1 MASQSNSQ
9 SIYICSNQMFRKMF
23 KTFLTLY
30 IAAIALPSLIGLI
43 FFKTLNNLMLLT
55 TLSINIISLLMI
67 IYIYINVFYVYSKY
81 IISNFSVF
89 INKIL
94 DILNNA
100 IHSKLSD
107 LLVIEPLKLIDKE
120 FDKISKFTLF
130 NYENNKLLKYKY
142 LFFIFFSYLILE
154 EEFKKIGKKIIIVSI
169 SKEDKTFYIHKN
181 IIIDENTTIDNYLE
195 KIKNSIQ
202 AFYESGYPITTFN
215 ILQVKL

>member
-1 MASQSNSQ
+1 MQYFFYYLFMLLVSFLSTLYIFVYTYFLLIFNNLSVKSRTREIIGKFL
-9 SIYICSNQMFRKMF
+9 SIYIK
-23 KTFLTLY
+23 
-30 IAAIALPSLIGLI
+30 
-43 FFKTLNNLMLLT
+43 
-55 TLSINIISLLMI
+55 
-67 IYIYINVFYVYSKY
+67 VFYVYPNY
-81 IISNFSVF
+81 IIRNFSVF

-100 IHSKLSD
+100 IHSKLLD
-107 LLVIEPLKLIDKE
+107 H
-120 FDKISKFTLF
+120 
-130 NYENNKLLKYKY
+130 KY
-142 LFFIFFSYLILE
+142 LFVALFSALILE

>member
-1 MASQSNSQ
+1 LSVKSRTREIIGKFL
-9 SIYICSNQMFRKMF
+9 SIYIK
-23 KTFLTLY
+23 
-30 IAAIALPSLIGLI
+30 
-43 FFKTLNNLMLLT
+43 
-55 TLSINIISLLMI
+55 
-67 IYIYINVFYVYSKY
+67 VFYVYPNY
-81 IISNFSVF
+81 IIRNFSVF

-130 NYENNKLLKYKY
+130 TYENNKLLDHKY
-142 LFFIFFSYLILE
+142 LFVALFSALILE